1 MIFSYI
7 LLKDDDIYIYYIDI
21 LNYIV
26 SCYAIL
32 IHVMFCSV
40 LKIFFY
46 VMHQNSLNRHIYIYI
61 LYCIK
66 Y

>member
-7 LLKDDDIYIYYIDI
+7 LPKDDDDIYIYIDI

-32 IHVMFCSV
+32 IHVMLCYV

-46 VMHQNSLNRHIYIYI
+46 VMHQNSLNIYIYYI
-61 LYCIK
+61 VLNIK
-66 Y
+66 SY

>member
-7 LLKDDDIYIYYIDI
+7 LPKDDDIYIDI

-32 IHVMFCSV
+32 IHVMLCYV

-46 VMHQNSLNRHIYIYI
+46 VMHQNSLNIYI

-66 Y
+66 H